1 VGKVASG
8 ERREAQRRGH
18 ERREKTQESN
28 LEAKREKINDEDAH
42 MPGQDATVEIFPADQ
57 NRLSG

>member
-1 VGKVASG
+1 VEKVASG
-8 ERREAQRRGH
+8 ARRAAQRRGH
-18 ERREKTQESN
+18 ERREKTQERN
-28 LEAKREKINDEDAH
+28 LEAKREKTNDEDAD